1 MKIQPTVGYHSRAT
15 FAHFNP
21 LWPTLRLLFSSIK
34 KKNYRKMLLTNKCV
48 IRAYYKWHLSFS
60 FFA

>member
-34 KKNYRKMLLTNKCV
+34 KKKLPQNVINK
-48 IRAYYKWHLSFS
+48 
-60 FFA
+60 